1 MGQRDAETENAMA
14 DTEQEIERLRRRLGW
29 EAGGPLAEISNQ
41 ATDALVSVVSAAIN
55 WTRRSGEERPLI
67 SILLAFQAG
76 FALGRWG
83 GRRA

>member
-1 MGQRDAETENAMA
+1 MT

-41 ATDALVSVVSAAIN
+41 ATRRFVSTVSAIAD
-55 WTRRSGEERPLI
+55 WLRQSGEEHPLI

>member
-1 MGQRDAETENAMA
+1 MTGS
-14 DTEQEIERLRRRLGW
+14 EQQIDQLRRRLGW
-29 EAGGPLAEISNQ
+29 EAGGPLGQISTQ
-41 ATDALVSVVSAAIN
+41 ATDTVVSILSAAVS
-55 WTRRSGEERPLI
+55 WVRQSGEQHPLI

>member
-1 MGQRDAETENAMA
+1 MA
-14 DTEQEIERLRRRLGW
+14 DTDQEIDRLRRRLGW
-29 EAGGPLAEISNQ
+29 EAGGPLGQISSQ
-41 ATDALVSVVSAAIN
+41 ATDTVVSILGSAVS
-55 WTRRSGEERPLI
+55 WMRQSGEEHPLI

>member
-1 MGQRDAETENAMA
+1 MTGS
-14 DTEQEIERLRRRLGW
+14 EQQIDQLRRRLGW

-41 ATDALVSVVSAAIN
+41 ATGALVSILSAIVG
-55 WTRRSGEERPLI
+55 WLRQSGEQHPLI

>member
-1 MGQRDAETENAMA
+1 
-14 DTEQEIERLRRRLGW
+14 
-29 EAGGPLAEISNQ
+29 LAEISNQ
-41 ATDALVSVVSAAIN
+41 ATGALVSILSAIVG
-55 WTRRSGEERPLI
+55 WLRQSGEQHPLI